1 MSVSVILTKKPIAE
15 EDTRHKKNLV
25 SKFWR
30 DFTHLEQNFGGMY
43 AHAYIIHSTGFTD
56 HHSMDL
62 SELDRGEIDPVDVE
76 RILAR
81 GID

>member
-1 MSVSVILTKKPIAE
+1 LENPSPQAE

-30 DFTHLEQNFGGMY
+30 DLLMKEQNFGGMY
-43 AHAYIIHSTGFTD
+43 SPAYNWIHW
-56 HHSMDL
+56 DL
-62 SELDRGEIDPVDVE
+62 SELDQGEIDPVDVE